1 MLLLTILISIPN
13 LTALLVTSNNS
24 ISLVNNDSYVSN
36 MSINAFQTS
45 DKVEEITNSTEIS
58 REIAVTETDNNRNAS
73 QILEAQNNFSNS
85 SIVDKVEEITNST
98 EISREIAVTE
108 TDNNRNA
115 SQILEAQNNF
125 SNSSIVDKVEE
136 ITNSTEISREIAV
149 TETDNN
155 RNASHL
161 LEAQNNFSNSS
172 IADKVEEIT
181 NSTEISREIAV
192 TETDDNRNAS
202 QILEAQNNFSKP
214 SLVKYYTYH
223 VECEYCLYPYRSFI
237 ITGNTYNVD
246 ANILFASSDSDET
259 VIGYSDNVF
268 NSNVVVT
275 VNISGCTIKS
285 TGNKF
290 KSNALII
297 LKVFIPFIFVR
308 NTIFHSD
315 LNIIGE
321 LSNLKIE
328 SSNFSL
334 NFQLTILERM
344 YSLTFSDMR
353 EIPEINIKLHL
364 RELHLKNISSINLNS
379 KMHPNIESIA
389 VYFQLPDLTYTFY
402 FGYILS
408 VTNKPTL
415 VLSNIGMQQN
425 ANISDNDNEINRIII
440 FDNENKS
447 FNFSGYSVLKT
458 MYLQVEDSHI
468 IIPPSL
474 KKVYITRQFLPVN
487 LYVSSMEVKIE
498 IENKNH
504 GYDNS
509 KVISKINCH
518 SKSEHHKNV
527 KLLCLKTL
535 PTNLE
540 GILSEAQSFTK
551 QHQPK
556 YFN

>member
-45 DKVEEITNSTEIS
+45 
-58 REIAVTETDNNRNAS
+58 
-73 QILEAQNNFSNS
+73 
-85 SIVDKVEEITNST
+85 DKVEEITNST

-297 LKVFIPFIFVR
+297 LKVFIPFINIQDDEYHKNLSLQIHDNVDSFFVR